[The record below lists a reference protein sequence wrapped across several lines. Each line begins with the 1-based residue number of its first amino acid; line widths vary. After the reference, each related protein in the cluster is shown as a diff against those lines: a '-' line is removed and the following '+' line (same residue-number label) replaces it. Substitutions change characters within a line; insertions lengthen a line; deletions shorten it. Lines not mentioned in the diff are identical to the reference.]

1 MAQEVSTLTK
11 RQVHKFCF
19 YILFQLS
26 TFSCNFINLN
36 LKKKKKQQIEEKTR
50 KKVINGRRNSRV
62 RPSDMTAALS

>member
-36 LKKKKKQQIEEKTR
+36 LKNKKKQQIEEKNT
-50 KKVINGRRNSRV
+50 KKSNKWAEKLKGQ
-62 RPSDMTAALS
+62 AF